1 MHSKIFMDY
10 LKLAE
15 MYILH
20 WKTGFA
26 WVEKKKAF
34 VMTAAQIS
42 ANGSLNCIAR
52 NVMNL
57 LRTPRKGS
65 GLKFLKLL
73 FQPE

>member
-1 MHSKIFMDY
+1 MDN
-10 LKLAE
+10 LKLPE

-20 WKTGFA
+20 WKSGFA
-26 WVEKKKAF
+26 WAKKEKAF

-42 ANGSLNCIAR
+42 VNGSLSCIAR
-52 NVMNL
+52 NVMNP

-65 GLKFLKLL
+65 GLEFLTLL

>member
-1 MHSKIFMDY
+1 MHSKLFMDY

-20 WKTGFA
+20 WKSGFA
-26 WVEKKKAF
+26 RVEKKKAF

-42 ANGSLNCIAR
+42 VNGSLSCIAR

-65 GLKFLKLL
+65 GLKFLTLP